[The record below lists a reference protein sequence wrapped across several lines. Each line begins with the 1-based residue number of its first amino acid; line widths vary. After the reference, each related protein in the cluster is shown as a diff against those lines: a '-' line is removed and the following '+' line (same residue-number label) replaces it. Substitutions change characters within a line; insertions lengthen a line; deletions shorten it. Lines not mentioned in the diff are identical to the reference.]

1 MTVLSRAWELF
12 TSADTKAQERL
23 PISSGANFVS
33 GGLLNTSNN
42 NGSAQTNM
50 QRYGEI
56 GWLFAVVARIASSV
70 GSVKWRLYRKL
81 ANNEFEE
88 VLQHPALDLWQ
99 LVNPYYTRIEFL
111 ETIQNHVELA
121 GETYWHIIFDGDGP
135 PNGKPVE
142 LWPLRPD
149 LVTPIASMETFIG
162 GYQYRMGGQVYNLMP
177 WEVLCVKMPSPLD
190 VYRGQGP
197 VGTLHVDLD
206 NERNAALWSRSFFR
220 NSAQPSGIIKLDRS
234 LDDEQF
240 NEFVQRWQSQHQGIG
255 NAHRVAILEHGE
267 WQDRKITQRDMQF
280 DAGRRW
286 NRDVIF
292 GAFGIHG
299 SIMGVTENIN
309 RANAEAA
316 EVHYARWLITP
327 RLVRIKEALNER
339 LLPFFGDPTLVFDF
353 DDPVPANRELRLQ
366 EAKEGFVSGFL
377 TKNEARSRLGEGE
390 IEGGDEFF
398 TPPTA
403 PVARAIA
410 PVEVKDADPADIK
423 PDPIDSAEM
432 AMQTAWGKR
441 LSKEATS
448 IASYLVNLTKAE
460 VTDLD
465 GYDWN
470 WGNKYGTAV
479 ETELR
484 FVHAASLEIGFPGM
498 GPDQVARLSSAY
510 ADQRAAELLMEGEA
524 VLYEPGGPLTKG
536 HNSLVDLT
544 RKHVRELVVHNIETG
559 ESLNKLRRSIMDDLA
574 FSKARADMIARTET
588 ATAFGQGQMTAA
600 KSQNKNEKRWVT
612 QADEAVDV
620 DCVVNAADG
629 WIGMEQP
636 FSSGQDTVPAHPSCR
651 CTVVYRTKKLHM
663 GISALVEK
671 VVCPTCEKRLPINNV
686 PRGTEA
692 YCKRCNATF
701 RI

>member
-1 MTVLSRAWELF
+1 MGVT
-12 TSADTKAQERL
+12 TSADAKAQERL
-23 PISSGANFVS
+23 PIAAGANFVS
-33 GGLLNTSNN
+33 GGLLNNSNN
-42 NGSAQTNM
+42 NGSAQINM

-88 VLQHPALDLWQ
+88 VLTHPALDLWQ

-177 WEVLCVKMPSPLD
+177 WEVLCVKMPSPLN

-206 NERNAALWSRSFFR
+206 NERNASMWSRSFFR

-234 LDDEQF
+234 LDDDQF

-267 WQDRKITQRDMQF
+267 WQDRKITQRDMQI
-280 DAGRRW
+280 DSGRRW

-327 RLVRIKEALNER
+327 RLVRLREALNER

-398 TPPTA
+398 TPPTT

-410 PVEVKDADPADIK
+410 PVETKDADPADIK

-432 AMQTAWGKR
+432 AMQNAWAKR
-441 LSKEATS
+441 LSKEAAS

-460 VTDLD
+460 VSDVD

-470 WGNKYGTAV
+470 WERRYGDTV
-479 ETELR
+479 QEEIR
-484 FVHAASLEIGFPGM
+484 FVHATSLQIGFPGM
-498 GPDQVARLSSAY
+498 GPDEVARLSSTY
-510 ADQRAAELLMEGEA
+510 ASQRAGELLTLDGS
-524 VLYEPGGPLTKG
+524 V
-536 HNSLVDLT
+536 SIVRRT
-544 RKHVRELVVHNIETG
+544 RETVQQLVVHNIETG
-559 ESLNKLRRSIMDDLA
+559 ESLNKLRKSIVEDLQ
-574 FSKARADMIARTET
+574 FSRARADMIARTET

-600 KSQNKNEKRWVT
+600 KSQNKNEKRWIT
-612 QADEAVDV
+612 QSDEAVDL
-620 DCVVNAADG
+620 DCVINAADG

-636 FSSGQDTVPAHPSCR
+636 FSSGQNTVPAHPSCR
-651 CTVVYRTKKLHM
+651 CTVVYRTKELHM
-663 GISALVEK
+663 GISAMVEK

-701 RI
+701 EV